1 VEPFAILALVGLA
14 AALLV
19 AGRLARHR
27 GRELVKIRALLG
39 VGPEVDPSL
48 RIRELLEAA
57 EPGRLERIAADMAA
71 LADALPVGVIRLDEA
86 RRVVFAN
93 RPAHRILG
101 RPPGSLVGRTAMEV
115 FVDPRI
121 EALFVGAAPYELTL
135 RDGEP
140 RIVRVTARPSAVRGS
155 WLVLDDLTELR
166 RLEQIRTEFVD
177 NLAHELRTPLTTIG
191 LLAEMLA
198 REVEGLGASEPG
210 PTGEAEPGTGAEPR
224 PDTGAAPALRLH
236 RLRERIAKIEAETGH
251 LSQMVA
257 EMLDLA
263 RIESR
268 RAIPLTD
275 RIDLAR
281 LAADAVE
288 RLRPFAERSGVRCSV
303 VAPADLPPVVGNE
316 ERLGQVLA
324 NLLHNAIKFSPDG
337 GPVEIRLEAVPE
349 GVRIAVRDEGI
360 GIPRDA
366 QARIFERF
374 YKVDRARVRG
384 GGTGLGLAIAR
395 HIVEAHGGRI
405 WVESEEGRGSTFF
418 VLLPTGKRR
427 LAGPHEMAA
436 ASDRGAAGAGEGRSS

>member
-1 VEPFAILALVGLA
+1 MEPFAILALVGLA

-27 GRELVKIRALLG
+27 GRELAKIRALLG

-121 EALFVGAAPYELTL
+121 EALFAGAAPYELTL

-337 GPVEIRLEAVPE
+337 GPVEIRLEPVPE

-436 ASDRGAAGAGEGRSS
+436 ASDHGAAGAGEGRSS